1 MQRANARSCPIP
13 PRQQKKTRIENRK
26 APIESYFRSLLESGH
41 RLDQTRGEMA
51 DWKERAPNLE
61 CLERLPVAASQL
73 VQLDPGHLGLAR
85 IDVRGRYSFI
95 VRIMTGA
102 RSIWTSVPEADWIG
116 YTIPITWKGD
126 YLLNGMSATRTTVFS
141 LDGANEFDVVAESRD
156 FITVGIRRSVMSRT
170 ISGLIGR
177 DFAIAVDTHRQLH
190 VPEAHRERLL
200 GILWK
205 PLARWA
211 PSNGSEATFGRLPR
225 SVEVAMIEAIADWT
239 IEADQLNNSETV
251 NRKSELRI
259 VRDSIREIREADCSL
274 LTIADLCHMAGVGKS
289 RHFAGHVPIS
299 TSPHIDPGEVAFRGS
314 SSKIRKGRCHSAWI
328 LEQWPVCPRIQKYVR
343 RVAQPDPEGKKEMIG
358 INASQYAENPLAV
371 SPESRPQYE

>member
-26 APIESYFRSLLESGH
+26 APIEPYFRSLLESGH

-73 VQLDPGHLGLAR
+73 VQLDTGHLGLAR

-211 PSNGSEATFGRLPR
+211 PSNGSEATFGRLPP

-289 RHFAGHVPIS
+289 RLHQAFSEIYGISPGTYLYQLRLTSIREKLLSEEAPPRSVKDVAIQHGFLSSGQFARAYRNMF
-299 TSPHIDPGEVAFRGS
+299 GELPSQTLRA
-314 SSKIRKGRCHSAWI
+314 RK
-328 LEQWPVCPRIQKYVR
+328 K
-343 RVAQPDPEGKKEMIG
+343 
-358 INASQYAENPLAV
+358 
-371 SPESRPQYE
+371 